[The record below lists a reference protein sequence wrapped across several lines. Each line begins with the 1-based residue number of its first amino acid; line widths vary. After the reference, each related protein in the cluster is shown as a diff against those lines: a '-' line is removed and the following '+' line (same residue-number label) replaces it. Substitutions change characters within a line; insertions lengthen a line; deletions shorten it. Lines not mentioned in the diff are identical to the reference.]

1 MGDLT
6 QEQFQKA
13 VAAAIAGVEHLYRE
27 VDLLIARLREELAE
41 EPEPLTVKRG
51 TLGKAGRE
59 DSKRLVVRYEY
70 GALFEPA
77 VDDDDDDDDGDGE
90 LDDDDSAAEDD
101 DDDEVASRATRKGKK
116 QPHEIVAGQPLLA
129 VRIAMFDPRKRS
141 TFEPHIQF
149 AVMSDWALGDAPA
162 QADERF
168 RLQAYMLKRV
178 ARTLADRTG
187 PPSAQRVRTGAAA
200 RSSAGAIKGKSRKLT
215 CLLPAGVK
223 AVALY
228 SINSA
233 DALEKLA
240 GEMKDMWTSV
250 TGG

>member
-77 VDDDDDDDDGDGE
+77 VDDDDDDDDGDG
-90 LDDDDSAAEDD
+90 
-101 DDDEVASRATRKGKK
+101 
-116 QPHEIVAGQPLLA
+116 
-129 VRIAMFDPRKRS
+129 
-141 TFEPHIQF
+141 
-149 AVMSDWALGDAPA
+149 
-162 QADERF
+162 
-168 RLQAYMLKRV
+168 
-178 ARTLADRTG
+178 
-187 PPSAQRVRTGAAA
+187 
-200 RSSAGAIKGKSRKLT
+200 
-215 CLLPAGVK
+215 
-223 AVALY
+223 
-228 SINSA
+228 
-233 DALEKLA
+233 
-240 GEMKDMWTSV
+240 
-250 TGG
+250 